1 MGFLNALKGA
11 NNNWGVC
18 TSQDFTGPC
27 YLGPKNLVNNRAQE
41 LMISGTALKEDYV
54 FTKDDVADCTVK
66 ASGGT
71 WIWFHIAFK
80 DGKHVEFILAG
91 IVDQAGKPTT
101 NFLNFICFMGI

>member
-41 LMISGTALKEDYV
+41 LMISGTALKED
-54 FTKDDVADCTVK
+54 
-66 ASGGT
+66 
-71 WIWFHIAFK
+71 
-80 DGKHVEFILAG
+80 
-91 IVDQAGKPTT
+91 
-101 NFLNFICFMGI
+101 

>member
-1 MGFLNALKGA
+1 MG
-11 NNNWGVC
+11 C

-54 FTKDDVADCTVK
+54 FTKEDVADCTVK
-66 ASGGT
+66 ASGVT

-80 DGKHVEFILAG
+80 DGKHVELFW
-91 IVDQAGKPTT
+91 PE
-101 NFLNFICFMGI
+101 